1 MAEFDIKA
9 AIAQAA
15 TKGPDMTQAQTGGGG
30 GYTPP
35 AAGVCLATLIGYIE
49 IGKQKKTYNKQE
61 KVVEQVQLIF
71 ELAGGKNAPRELED
85 GTKLP
90 HRITVTETLSLNE
103 KANFFKLFKKLNYN
117 GEAKHMCQL
126 LGKHWLVNIIHTDN
140 GKDGAERRVYANV
153 RNEDGYTFRPPV
165 RIVGDELAGDAKEI
179 PIPAPEVL
187 SELRLFLWDF
197 PTKPMWDSLYIPGEY
212 EERKDEKTGKVTAPA
227 KSKNVIQEKIKS
239 ALNWV
244 GSPMYELLQE
254 GDGLELGE
262 LGETEVD
269 TGTAAPG
276 AGAAA
281 GDDPLAGI

>member
-30 GYTPP
+30 YTPP
-35 AAGVCLATLIGYIE
+35 EAGVCLATLIGYIE
-49 IGKQKKTYNKQE
+49 IGKQKKTFKNQE

-126 LGKHWLVNIIHTDN
+126 LGKHWLVNIIHSDN
-140 GKDGAERRVYANV
+140 GKEGADKRVYANV
-153 RNEDGYTFRPPV
+153 RNDDGYTFRPPV

-212 EERKDEKTGKVTAPA
+212 EERKDEKTGKVIAPA

-244 GSPMYELLQE
+244 GSPMHELLQE

-269 TGTAAPG
+269 TGTAAPE

>member
-1 MAEFDIKA
+1 MTMFKNLIIYRIGTLAATLDQAEAALQKAPFAECGATQEKSSGWVPPRGEAHGALAESVGGQWVLRFMTESKVIPGTVLARKVKEKA
-9 AIAQAA
+9 AQIEQ
-15 TKGPDMTQAQTGGGG
+15 QTGRI
-30 GYTPP
+30 P
-35 AAGVCLATLIGYIE
+35 
-49 IGKQKKTYNKQE
+49 GKKETK
-61 KVVEQVQLIF
+61 
-71 ELAGGKNAPRELED
+71 ELKD
-85 GTKLP
+85 
-90 HRITVTETLSLNE
+90 
-103 KANFFKLFKKLNYN
+103 
-117 GEAKHMCQL
+117 EAKHMCQL
-126 LGKHWLVNIIHTDN
+126 LGKHWLVNIIHSDN
-140 GKDGAERRVYANV
+140 GKEGAERRVYANV
-153 RNEDGYTFRPPV
+153 RNDDGYTFRPPV

-212 EERKDEKTGKVTAPA
+212 EERKDEKTGKVIAPA

-244 GSPMYELLQE
+244 GSPMHELLQE

-269 TGTAAPG
+269 TGTAPET
-276 AGAAA
+276 GAAA

>member
-15 TKGPDMTQAQTGGGG
+15 TQGPDMTQAQTGGGG

-269 TGTAAPG
+269 AGTAPG